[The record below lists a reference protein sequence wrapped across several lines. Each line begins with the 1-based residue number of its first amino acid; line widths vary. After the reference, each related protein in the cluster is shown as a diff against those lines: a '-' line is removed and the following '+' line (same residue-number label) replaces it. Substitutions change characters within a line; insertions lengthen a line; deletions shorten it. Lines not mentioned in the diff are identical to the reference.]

1 MTYSVSDD
9 GGQVTD
15 RVRKK
20 REDSLLEHCLL
31 RAAIADLGGWEKAEA
46 KLEAG
51 TVKANSWLGVK
62 ATPKA
67 SRVASFIVLWTIGM
81 RDEGHDSYS
90 ITEYQRYW
98 NEGERQAYRL
108 QNEFR
113 ELWPEFHTP
122 NELAQQLLKQLHGK
136 VGKREAMS
144 LPLKL
149 QVTA

>member
-1 MTYSVSDD
+1 VTESV
-9 GGQVTD
+9 
-15 RVRKK
+15 RPK
-20 REDSLLEHCLL
+20 RRDSLLAHCLL
-31 RAAIADLGGWEKAEA
+31 RTAIADLGGWEKAEA

-51 TVKANSWLGVK
+51 TVKVNSWLGVK

-67 SRVASFIVLWTIGM
+67 SRVASFITLWAVAM
-81 RDEGHDSYS
+81 QDEGLDSFS

-98 NEGERQAYRL
+98 NEGERQAYRV
-108 QNEFR
+108 QSEFR
-113 ELWPEFHTP
+113 ELWPEFDTP
-122 NELAQQLLKQLHGK
+122 NELARQLVKQLHGK